1 MPVRRGARWQTWHA
15 YPQAGE
21 LVLDL
26 ERGESA
32 MSLRNKLLVAG
43 AIGGVGLIVLL
54 FAIFGGGGV
63 RGLPRRQLP
72 PPVRE
77 RQLDRVHLDGEAE
90 GGVRADP
97 LPPGRRPTRSS
108 TRPGYFLRYS
118 DDIVAITA
126 NGTGSRIYVD
136 DERRGY
142 SHWLFFVGGVWGTGG
157 SGENFRGGGP
167 GGGK

>member
-1 MPVRRGARWQTWHA
+1 MTFRTK
-15 YPQAGE
+15 
-21 LVLDL
+21 
-26 ERGESA
+26 
-32 MSLRNKLLVAG
+32 MIIAG

-63 RGLPRRQLP
+63 RSYLDDNFRRQSASGDSVVYTSTAKP
-72 PPVRE
+72 KAVYEQIRGARKPADTR
-77 RQLDRVHLDGEAE
+77 LD
-90 GGVRADP
+90 P
-97 LPPGRRPTRSS
+97 S
-108 TRPGYFLRYS
+108 GYFLRYS

-126 NGTGSRIYVD
+126 NGTGSRIYID

-142 SHWLFFVGGVWGTGG
+142 AHWLPFVGGVWGTGG